1 MKNCEQILQN
11 FEPIQFRKIR
21 AIEKL
26 TQLKKECKVLRTS
39 SSLSEYGKSLNK
51 LVILCAGSLGRGDIG
66 DLSDLDL
73 FVITK
78 DPKPSNLFEL
88 LVIGKIVEVNENL
101 GYPPFSNDGAYLK
114 LHTVKNLCAGTGS
127 RWDDHQNLFTVRL
140 LMILEGQAVF
150 NEKVYDKSLE
160 EIIGNYFR
168 DESEH
173 QPFKP
178 IFLLNDIKR
187 YWCTMCLNYEE
198 IRTGH
203 KPWRK
208 KNINL
213 KFSRMLTIFG
223 TILPLIAKP
232 LDSKVKMLEL
242 CKLNPLERLA
252 LGLDALKDSKIE
264 KRFPGFL
271 QDYES
276 FLQWK
281 DVPEK
286 EMEHQLRNTSLKQDA
301 EAAAERFSEFFKDAL
316 MHKTIPE
323 EFRKRLVI

>member
-1 MKNCEQILQN
+1 MKNCEQILQD
-11 FEPIQFRKIR
+11 FEPIQIRKGR
-21 AIEKL
+21 AVEKL
-26 TQLKKECKVLRTS
+26 AQLKKECNVLRNSTS
-39 SSLSEYGKSLNK
+39 LAEYKSSLRK
-51 LVILCAGSLGRGDIG
+51 LVIFCAGSLGRGDIG
-66 DLSDLDL
+66 ELSDLDL
-73 FVITK
+73 FIITK
-78 DPKPSNLFEL
+78 ELHPCNLFEL
-88 LVIGKIVEVNENL
+88 LVTGKIVEVNDKL
-101 GYPPFSNDGAYLK
+101 HYPPFSNDGTYLK

-127 RWDDHQNLFTVRL
+127 RWDDHQNLFTARL

-150 NEKVYDKSLE
+150 NEKVYEECLDK
-160 EIIGNYFR
+160 IIGNYFR
-168 DESEH
+168 DELGH

-198 IRTGH
+198 IRAGH

-232 LDSKVKMLEL
+232 LDSKAKMLLL

-252 LGLDALKDSKIE
+252 FGLDALEDKKIT
-264 KRFPGFL
+264 KRFEAFL

-276 FLQWK
+276 FLRWK
-281 DVPEK
+281 DVPED
-286 EMEHQLRNTSLKQDA
+286 ELEFQLHHSRLKQNAAD
-301 EAAAERFSEFFKDAL
+301 AAERFSEFFKDAL
-316 MHKTIPE
+316 THKKIPD
-323 EFRKRLVI
+323 EFRKRLII